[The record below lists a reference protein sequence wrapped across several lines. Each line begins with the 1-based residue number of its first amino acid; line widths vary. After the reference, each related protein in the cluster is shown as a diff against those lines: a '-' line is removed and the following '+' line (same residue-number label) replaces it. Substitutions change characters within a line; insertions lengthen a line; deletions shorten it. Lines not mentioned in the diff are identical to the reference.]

1 MTDYEHLE
9 LPKANIQLPKR
20 PRTGGFGRQQ
30 RSDRAAHGQE
40 LLNQAMA
47 LSEPPT
53 KEYHP
58 FGINPKL
65 IFKIKVVKN
74 DYDLENHLPE
84 LDLHLLAKE
93 PKKKQ
98 AIVVFADDDRLA
110 SFQQHLRSY
119 SNPTGVTP
127 AYGYLDGIEALVPLQ
142 PEDRIGPL
150 LQLEPLTPNELVPL
164 DVELWH
170 TGNPKQMQEYIN
182 ELDDFL
188 RQIEPDS
195 PMRVTDRYIGDYI
208 CIVRV
213 KVRQDILEILL
224 QEDQIKEI
232 DRRPKPAFESPA
244 EFSRPLDDFPEVIS
258 PADDASG
265 ILVIDSGVQR
275 GHPFLGPALGDA
287 EVFPD
292 PKHAIITGGPDDGDI
307 KTGGHGTGVAGI
319 AIYGDVA
326 ECLKNQ
332 SFQPPVWLFSARVT
346 DENNEYDPDLLLEN
360 QLETAIDYF
369 VRNYPN
375 CQVINI
381 SLGDSRLIYQD
392 GQKQFRLAAKIDEIA
407 YNLQHKNLLFVIS
420 AGNFIYD
427 AEAELLHGDY
437 PNYLLSESA
446 RIIEPATAA
455 IALTVGSL
463 SMGTGSLQ
471 YPEDARRHPI
481 AKMRGY
487 PSPFTRTGLSVDG
500 MIKPELVDFGGDYI
514 LDGRRVI
521 DNEWG
526 AAVITL
532 NKNYQ
537 GASLFKAYIGTSF
550 AAPRV
555 ANLAAQLFTKFPKAT
570 PNLIRAL
577 IADSA
582 IVPVAMPD
590 EIAGDYEK
598 QLKIYGYGQ
607 PNFQLAAYSQENR
620 VLLLADNEEISVGN
634 FLIYEI
640 PPLPPNFLTTK
651 GRKTLAI
658 TLAFD
663 PPTRHTRGDSYLGVT
678 MEFHLYRNVDRESLV
693 KAYQDASKLE
703 DNGEEAETLA
713 ELKQQFGSSIAVD
726 LIPKVNIRKKGTLQK
741 GTIDI
746 KGTKWKYNGKPMY
759 LVVICSR
766 KWAKP
771 GDVDSQRYA
780 LIASISHENPAID
793 IYNQIRLKT
802 RAVQRLR
809 IQG

>member
-150 LQLEPLTPNELVPL
+150 LQLEPLNPDELVPL

-170 TGNPKQMQEYIN
+170 TGNREEMQEYIN
-182 ELDDFL
+182 ELDKFL
-188 RQIEPDS
+188 RTIEPNS

-244 EFSRPLDDFPEVIS
+244 EFSKPLGDFPEVIS

-275 GHPFLGPALGDA
+275 GHPLLGPALGDA

-326 ECLKNQ
+326 ECLKNK
-332 SFQPPVWLFSARVT
+332 SFQPQVWLFSARVT
-346 DENNEYDPDLLLEN
+346 DENNEYDPDLLLEI
-360 QLETAIDYF
+360 QLETAM
-369 VRNYPN
+369 
-375 CQVINI
+375 
-381 SLGDSRLIYQD
+381 GDSRLIDQE

-407 YNLQHKNLLFVIS
+407 YKLQHKNLLFVIS

-427 AEAELLHGDY
+427 AEAELLPKDY
-437 PNYLLSESA
+437 PKYLLSESA

-481 AKMRGY
+481 TKMRGY

-514 LDGRRVI
+514 LDGNRVI

-537 GASLFKAYIGTSF
+537 SASLFKAYIGTSF

-555 ANLAAQLFTKFPKAT
+555 ANLAAKLFTKFPNASS
-570 PNLIRAL
+570 NLIRAL

-582 IVPVAMPD
+582 ILPGDMPD
-590 EIAGDYEK
+590 EIAADSEQK
-598 QLKIYGYGQ
+598 LKIYGYGQ

-634 FLIYEI
+634 FRVYEI
-640 PPLPPNFLTTK
+640 PPLPENFLNTK

-663 PPTRHTRGDSYLGVT
+663 PTTRHTRGDSYLGVT

-713 ELKQQFGSSIAVD
+713 ELKQQFGSSIEVD

-741 GTIDI
+741 GKIDI
-746 KGTKWKYNGKPMY
+746 KTTNWKYNGEPMY

-766 KWAKP
+766 IWAKP
-771 GDVDSQRYA
+771 GDIDSQRYA
-780 LIASISHENPAID
+780 
-793 IYNQIRLKT
+793 
-802 RAVQRLR
+802 
-809 IQG
+809 